1 MYRPRE
7 YFFAALFLLFTFGL
21 YQRELNN
28 GIRTFIVNRNPA
40 SVFFTSSI
48 SSGDIRT
55 RYSRGQQVRVLI
67 VPGHDNEYFGTS
79 YKNLVE
85 GDMTLKL
92 GTRLAELLKNDP
104 KLSVTVTRDATW
116 YTPQFA
122 NYFNT
127 NKEGILAFINAHR
140 DLMASLVDSNI
151 VNSYENVR
159 HNTAPSDVIYRLYGI
174 NKWANDNKMDI
185 VLHVHFN
192 DYPRRKN
199 VAGEYKGFVIFVPE
213 RQYSNAVASKDIA
226 HILYNRLVA
235 VYASSDQPREA
246 QGVTEDQELIA
257 VGANNTV
264 DGAAILTEY
273 GYIYE
278 PEFQDQ
284 NIQNIVL
291 NELAFQTSQAVEEY
305 VSGVQRPFTST
316 LLPHRWN
323 TNIEKGAKYNPDI
336 LSMQFALSRKGL
348 YPPPGKDR
356 YDCSLTG
363 NFGDCTATALAAFQ
377 KQQGINAESGF
388 VGPRTREALNS
399 LFGTE

>member
-7 YFFAALFLLFTFGL
+7 YFFAALFLIFTFGL
-21 YQRELNN
+21 YTRELNN

-55 RYSRGQQVRVLI
+55 RYSRGQQIRVLI

-92 GTRLAELLKNDP
+92 GTRLTELLKNDP

-122 NYFNT
+122 NYFNA
-127 NKEGILAFINAHR
+127 NKEGILSFINAHR
-140 DLMASLVDSNI
+140 DLMATLIDSNI

-159 HNTAPSDVIYRLYGI
+159 HNAAPSDVIYRLYGI

-185 VLHVHFN
+185 VIHVHFN

-199 VAGEYKGFVIFVPE
+199 VAGEYTGFVVFIPE
-213 RQYSNAVASKDIA
+213 RQYSNAAASKDIA

-235 VYASSDQPREA
+235 VYPSSDQPREA

-278 PEFQDQ
+278 PEFQDS
-284 NIQNIVL
+284 NIQSIVL

-323 TNIEKGAKYNPDI
+323 TNIEKGTKNNPDI
-336 LSMQFALSRKGL
+336 LSMQFALSR
-348 YPPPGKDR
+348 
-356 YDCSLTG
+356 S
-363 NFGDCTATALAAFQ
+363 FF
-377 KQQGINAESGF
+377 
-388 VGPRTREALNS
+388 
-399 LFGTE
+399 